1 MRKDDRILN
10 KEAQAIPTK
19 PENLTTSLPDVAPS
33 TASTSQQGII
43 DKSVEN
49 KKNSAKVL
57 APFKQQEM
65 QYNAPNALFQEYTK
79 RVSPV

>member
-1 MRKDDRILN
+1 MRKDNRILN

-65 QYNAPNALFQEYTK
+65 HYNAPNNLFQEYTK